1 MNGEAPRV
9 TRRTLLGGVAIAG
22 AGIMLGPA
30 ANAAAAQGQ
39 GRAVFGRW
47 VGRLH
52 GESGPLMAPRR
63 FVLAGLQWSGPSAA
77 RIELRTRTASGSWGR
92 WTLASI
98 TGHEGDGVT
107 VADGIFGEPV
117 WTGAADLVQLRSAK
131 AVQGL
136 RVHFVAA
143 RGLASADGS
152 AIAGDVTSAGPSA
165 LAAAL
170 PLAQPVLAAGP
181 GQPPIIARSAW
192 ADGHAPPQG
201 SAFYGDVEMAV
212 IHHTDNGNGYGP
224 GQVPAMLRAIFDFHR
239 YVRGWFDIGY
249 NFVIDAFGRIWE
261 ARAGGIDEPVIGAH
275 AGDFNPYS
283 TGVAVLGTF
292 NSVVPSQAAI
302 GALERLVAWKLALH
316 GTPSTGKVRLHV
328 DRQYAYFTRFRPGS
342 YVMLPRVAGHRDADT
357 TDCPGS
363 AFYYRLPSI
372 RPRITQL
379 EGDPAVLR
387 MVASSVKVAPGT
399 QVTLSGTLTTMSA
412 GAPIAAA
419 PLSLQTLAN
428 DQATTIA
435 TVTTGPDGSW
445 RATVPVTLNTV
456 LRTLHGVAPAA
467 ASNVIEVGVVLQV
480 TLMLASGP
488 GAPVRVSGTVAPARR
503 RLTLDIYRL
512 AGGKRH
518 LVASQQVT
526 ARAGRFS
533 IAPRLPRKRG
543 SYLLIARAPANDQTL
558 AGASPPLA
566 ISV

>member
-1 MNGEAPRV
+1 M
-9 TRRTLLGGVAIAG
+9 L
-22 AGIMLGPA
+22 AGI
-30 ANAAAAQGQ
+30 
-39 GRAVFGRW
+39 
-47 VGRLH
+47 
-52 GESGPLMAPRR
+52 
-63 FVLAGLQWSGPSAA
+63 QWSGPRDA

-107 VADGIFGEPV
+107 VADGSFGEPI
-117 WTGAADLVQLRSAK
+117 WTGAADIVQLRSAGP
-131 AVQGL
+131 VQGL

-143 RGLASADGS
+143 RGPGS
-152 AIAGDVTSAGPSA
+152 VERAGPSA

-170 PLAQPVLAAGP
+170 ALAQPVLAAGP

-192 ADGHAPPQG
+192 ADGHAPPLG
-201 SAFYGDVEMAV
+201 SAFYGDVEMAF

-275 AGDFNPYS
+275 AGDFNAYS
-283 TGVAVLGTF
+283 TGIAVLGTF

-302 GALERLVAWKLALH
+302 GALKQLVAWKLALH
-316 GTPSTGKVRLHV
+316 GTPSTGKVRVHV

-357 TDCPGS
+357 TDCPGD
-363 AFYYRLPSI
+363 AFYHRLPSI

-387 MVASSVKVAPGT
+387 MLASSVKVVPGT
-399 QVTLSGTLTTMSA
+399 QVTLSGTLTTMSS
-412 GAPIAAA
+412 GAPIAAT

-435 TVTTGPDGSW
+435 TVTTAPDGSW
-445 RATVPVTLNTV
+445 SAVVPVALNTV
-456 LRTLHGVAPAA
+456 LRALHAVAPAA
-467 ASNVIEVGVVLQV
+467 ASNVIELGVVPQV
-480 TLMLASGP
+480 TLVLARRLAHRCAS
-488 GAPVRVSGTVAPARR
+488 AARR
-503 RLTLDIYRL
+503 RWCG
-512 AGGKRH
+512 AG
-518 LVASQQVT
+518 
-526 ARAGRFS
+526 
-533 IAPRLPRKRG
+533 
-543 SYLLIARAPANDQTL
+543 
-558 AGASPPLA
+558 
-566 ISV
+566 